1 VAAYPPPEAL
11 ADLAAQV
18 SRLHIGEA
26 AARGIN
32 VRLTPP
38 ETLHLTLAFL
48 GEVDN
53 DRLSDVTT
61 ALARAAATWHERPRG
76 AGSREDGHPPRVRLG
91 GGGRFGRG
99 RFTLMWIGLA
109 GDVTA
114 LRALN
119 LAIRRELR
127 RARLPYDWKPFR
139 PHVTLARPG
148 DRVPPDDVA
157 ADRQVLNGY
166 LGPSWPVTEIA
177 LMRSH
182 LGPNPRYDRL
192 AAWSL

>member
-32 VRLTPP
+32 VRLTPQ

-48 GEVDN
+48 GEVDD
-53 DRLSDVTT
+53 DRLPDVAT
-61 ALARAAATWHERPRG
+61 ALGRAAATWHERPRG
-76 AGSREDGHPPRVRLG
+76 AGSREDGRPPRLRLG

-99 RFTLMWIGLA
+99 HFTLMWIGLA

-148 DRVPPDDVA
+148 DRLPAADVE

-166 LGPSWPVTEIA
+166 VGPSWPVTEIA

-182 LGPNPRYDRL
+182 VGPRPRYDRL